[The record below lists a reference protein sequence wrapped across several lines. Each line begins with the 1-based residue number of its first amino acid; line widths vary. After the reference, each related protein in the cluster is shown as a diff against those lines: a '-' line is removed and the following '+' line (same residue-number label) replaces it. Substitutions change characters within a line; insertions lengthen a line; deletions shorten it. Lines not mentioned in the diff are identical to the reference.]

1 MNTLSSLFTMLFFP
15 AGISLILVG
24 MFYEWIDRKLVARFQ
39 NRIGPRWFQPFADA
53 VKLFA
58 KEQIKPGVATPLL
71 FYGLPI
77 IALAGALTAA
87 LYVPIMGLNPA
98 SSFDGDLIVTI
109 YLLSLPTMCIGLA
122 GWNTSGRFSLI
133 GATRALTQLFA
144 YEAPFLL
151 AMLGPALAASSW
163 QINTITAYTKEHW
176 LILTQPI
183 GFIVALVGLMGKL
196 ELPPFDAPEAET
208 EIVAGAL
215 TEYSGRGLALFK
227 IGKYVEL
234 VIGLSLISAFYLG
247 GVNGFLEFLLKTL
260 ALLFIMSILQVTLTR
275 LRIDQTVGLWWRF
288 GAILVLIQLLVM
300 ILLKGWIV

>member
-53 VKLFA
+53 IKLFA
-58 KEQIKPGVATPLL
+58 KEQIKPGVAAPLL

-151 AMLGPALAASSW
+151 AMLGPALAAGSW